1 MKKIEVKTGQFYR
14 VKIKNRDIYMSY
26 WYLADDWFI
35 EGEGETPEKAII
47 NALENASDC
56 EILEIEVD
64 SVSWDLVDFI
74 LFENKRYEFLA
85 EENECLD
92 ILSKQEVAEVI
103 KNSKAR
109 AEAKER
115 KVIKEKREEKERAEK
130 KEAEERAEWERLNKK
145 FKKEEA

>member
-14 VKIKNRDIYMSY
+14 VKIKNRDIYMGY
-26 WYLADDWFI
+26 WDIADDWSI
-35 EGEGETPEKAII
+35 EGEGETPEKAIM

-56 EILEIEVD
+56 EILEVEVD
-64 SVSWDLVDFI
+64 GVSWDLVDFI

-130 KEAEERAEWERLNKK
+130 KEVEERAEWERLNEK

>member
-14 VKIKNRDIYMSY
+14 VKIKNRDIYMGY
-26 WYLADDWFI
+26 WDIADDWFI

-64 SVSWDLVDFI
+64 GVSWDLVDFI

-115 KVIKEKREEKERAEK
+115 KVIKEKREEKQRAEK
-130 KEAEERAEWERLNKK
+130 KEVEERAEWERLNEK